1 MSGGSGSVVTDQTPC
16 ASLSMASFG
25 ALSRST
31 VTSFALGSRNRKVTR
46 LSARTSGETSGG
58 GGVGAGD
65 GAGCARSAGAV
76 APRRV
81 IMPAAI
87 IASRPS
93 RRLRSFIPLLVSFPF
108 LEQSLDLLGAREL
121 DVLQRGH
128 DRAGTGPAVLED
140 GIPVRRH
147 AAAAEPPQALLRL
160 AVRHERAALDAVRRP
175 PLVLEAGRSRERI
188 LEQVVDDVHD
198 PLAGL
203 AQQLAV
209 RAHRHL
215 GAAFRDRDGDPDRG
229 PLDAEQLA
237 GDLRDDVAMV
247 VAHVAHGG
255 DAHAALG
262 LQVLE
267 GGRAVLE
274 PFRGHAV
281 VAQVVEHL

>member
-16 ASLSMASFG
+16 ASFSMASFG

-31 VTSFALGSRNRKVTR
+31 VTSFALGARKRKVTR

-76 APRRV
+76 APIRV

-93 RRLRSFIPLLVSFPF
+93 RRPWSFMRLIVSEEPLDF
-108 LEQSLDLLGAREL
+108 LGAREL

-128 DRAGTGPAVLED
+128 DGAGAGPGVLED
-140 GIPVRRH
+140 GIPVRPH

-160 AVRHERAALDAVRRP
+160 AVGHERAALDPVRRP
-175 PLVLEAGRSRERI
+175 PLVLEAGRPRERV

-209 RAHRHL
+209 RAHGDL
-215 GAAFRDRDGDPDRG
+215 GAAFGDRDGDPDRG

-247 VAHVAHGG
+247 VAHVAHGR

-262 LQVLE
+262 L
-267 GGRAVLE
+267 
-274 PFRGHAV
+274 
-281 VAQVVEHL
+281 